1 MSVWDQ
7 ADSILRDVASRL
19 DDPPDRV
26 YVTDGLPAFDC
37 EQLTLH
43 IQRLSQ
49 GTTQQERPVR
59 DSTPLLITGL
69 VMRLWKVPVS
79 DRQIPRT
86 RDMVASG
93 KQVANGGEDL
103 WHAVRT
109 VAKQHDCR
117 PAMDEAI
124 SVGPEG
130 GFAGWQV
137 TVRWNPQQ

>member
-7 ADSILRDVASRL
+7 ADSILRDVAGRL
-19 DDPPDRV
+19 DDAPDRI

-43 IQRLSQ
+43 IQRLSR
-49 GTTQQERPVR
+49 GTTDQERPTR
-59 DSTPLLITGL
+59 DLAPLIVTARML
-69 VMRLWKVPVS
+69 RLWKVPVS
-79 DRQIPRT
+79 DRSIPKT
-86 RDMVASG
+86 RDMVDSG
-93 KQVANGGEDL
+93 KKITSGGEEL
-103 WHAVRT
+103 WHAVLA

-117 PAMDEAI
+117 PAMDEAV

-137 TVRWNPQQ
+137 VVRWNP

>member
-7 ADSILRDVASRL
+7 ADSILRDVAGRL
-19 DDPPDRV
+19 DDEPDRL
-26 YVTDGLPAFDC
+26 YVTDGEPAFDC

-43 IQRLSQ
+43 VRRLSR
-49 GTTQQERPVR
+49 GTTDQERPTR
-59 DSTPLLITGL
+59 DQSPLIVSALI
-69 VMRLWKVPVS
+69 MRLWKVPVS

-86 RDMVASG
+86 REMVASG
-93 KQVANGGEDL
+93 KKVTSGGEDL
-103 WHAVRT
+103 WHAVAT

-130 GFAGWQV
+130 GFAGWQIS
-137 TVRWNPQQ
+137 VRWNP